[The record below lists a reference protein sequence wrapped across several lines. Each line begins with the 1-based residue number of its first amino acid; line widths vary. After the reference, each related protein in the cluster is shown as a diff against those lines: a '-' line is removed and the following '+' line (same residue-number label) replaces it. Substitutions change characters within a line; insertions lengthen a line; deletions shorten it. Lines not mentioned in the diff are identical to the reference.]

1 MALWRAVRV
10 FLLSL
15 VDALV
20 PAAFAA
26 GFVAS
31 LVTYDVLGPAGTLR
45 WAGAT
50 GLVVYVGTIAFGLA
64 SAALR
69 DRPFPVT
76 RAVKRVV
83 DWWPFL
89 GLPWP

>member
-1 MALWRAVRV
+1 MAPWAAVRV
-10 FLLSL
+10 VLLSL

-31 LVTYDVLGPAGTLR
+31 LVSYDALGVGGTLR
-45 WAGAT
+45 WAAAA
-50 GLVVYVGTIAFGLA
+50 GLVVYLATIAAGLA
-64 SAALR
+64 SAVFR

-76 RAVKRVV
+76 RAVKRFV